1 MEAASQLER
10 DRNEDVRFS
19 IARLQELRRMRE
31 QASSPTP
38 KMLAVVAFV
47 ALGLA
52 LALAA
57 TLTLLFA
64 KRDTGSAE
72 VADLALP
79 SSPTEPRSYSVL
91 IGVALCLTACTLNA
105 LGMNLQRLGQTK
117 ASPSLNV
124 AGVALQAACGIVD
137 ITSYSFAPQSLLA
150 PLSSLTLVLNLLFA
164 PLMHEGDK
172 LTVVDMSATMLVFA
186 GIAVALSYG
195 SDVTG
200 DRTPGEILELAT
212 QPRFL
217 VYAACQTIL
226 LVVLLSIIWEK
237 ERRERAAKELL
248 GGDGSSDR
256 DDTHAGG
263 EASPSNR
270 LSSPSSPKLRGE
282 AADSGD
288 GGGLQSKAAV
298 CYPVAAGILAGAS
311 VFGAK
316 TLTELVGAGG
326 VDVRVIAAIVVFTL
340 AAVLSQVYTLN
351 RGLGFHSPLF
361 VVPIFIA
368 TLVLTNICG
377 GAIFFD
383 EFKQFTREQWRMY
396 PCGALLVVVGV
407 LLLATRAMGAE
418 KRQRRRA
425 RTISEVAVGSI
436 SISSEVRSTLRQ
448 RGSYKGTLKR
458 STSHDIPRVGVEGLA
473 GCLEMTGLEEGGGNN
488 SR

>member
-1 MEAASQLER
+1 VQQR
-10 DRNEDVRFS
+10 HVDV
-19 IARLQELRRMRE
+19 ALLVVL
-31 QASSPTP
+31 A
-38 KMLAVVAFV
+38 AVVAHV
-47 ALGLA
+47 
-52 LALAA
+52 
-57 TLTLLFA
+57 
-64 KRDTGSAE
+64 
-72 VADLALP
+72 
-79 SSPTEPRSYSVL
+79 
-91 IGVALCLTACTLNA
+91 
-105 LGMNLQRLGQTK
+105 
-117 ASPSLNV
+117 
-124 AGVALQAACGIVD
+124 
-137 ITSYSFAPQSLLA
+137 
-150 PLSSLTLVLNLLFA
+150 
-164 PLMHEGDK
+164 
-172 LTVVDMSATMLVFA
+172 
-186 GIAVALSYG
+186 
-195 SDVTG
+195 
-200 DRTPGEILELAT
+200 
-212 QPRFL
+212 
-217 VYAACQTIL
+217 IL